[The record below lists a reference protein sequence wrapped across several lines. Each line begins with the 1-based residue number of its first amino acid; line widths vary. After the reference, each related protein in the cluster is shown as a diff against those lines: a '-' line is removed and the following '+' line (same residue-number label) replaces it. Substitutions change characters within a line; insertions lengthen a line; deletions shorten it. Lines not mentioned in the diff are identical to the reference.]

1 MQHSCVKGDRFH
13 TRFVSFYAGEG
24 SHRGRWRGAVLL
36 ISCVQLSFCVRLPF
50 CVIWDRLCGVSV
62 SFYAG
67 SGLRWLHSELHPDY
81 EIALLLLL
89 LRCVKRDRFA
99 NEDVPFYAGLRRG
112 MRAGHWLAVIHVFHL
127 RKKDHLGRADV
138 PFYAGRGAD
147 WGSVGGTLGGE
158 HGILVEHTETQAL
171 AQCTQSVV
179 VAQRAKR
186 PHRLVGGEREAG
198 VDESDRRLGEQ
209 LSL

>member
-89 LRCVKRDRFA
+89 LRGVKNVTLLWDS
-99 NEDVPFYAGLRRG
+99 VPFLAAQTPLSLPPPPTPPSAVPIWFLFFLTICLFTPPPPRRGRPWALRRCP
-112 MRAGHWLAVIHVFHL
+112 A
-127 RKKDHLGRADV
+127 
-138 PFYAGRGAD
+138 
-147 WGSVGGTLGGE
+147 
-158 HGILVEHTETQAL
+158 
-171 AQCTQSVV
+171 
-179 VAQRAKR
+179 R
-186 PHRLVGGEREAG
+186 PSRSPLW
-198 VDESDRRLGEQ
+198 
-209 LSL
+209 

>member
-1 MQHSCVKGDRFH
+1 
-13 TRFVSFYAGEG
+13 
-24 SHRGRWRGAVLL
+24 
-36 ISCVQLSFCVRLPF
+36 
-50 CVIWDRLCGVSV
+50 
-62 SFYAG
+62 
-67 SGLRWLHSELHPDY
+67 
-81 EIALLLLL
+81 
-89 LRCVKRDRFA
+89 
-99 NEDVPFYAGLRRG
+99 

-127 RKKDHLGRADV
+127 RKKDRLGRADV
-138 PFYAGRGAD
+138 PFYAGRGADWGSVGGTLGGEHGILVEHTETQALAQCTQSVVVAQRAKRPHRLGGAD

>member
-1 MQHSCVKGDRFH
+1 MFCLTCLFG
-13 TRFVSFYAGEG
+13 
-24 SHRGRWRGAVLL
+24 L
-36 ISCVQLSFCVRLPF
+36 ICLP
-50 CVIWDRLCGVSV
+50 
-62 SFYAG
+62 
-67 SGLRWLHSELHPDY
+67 
-81 EIALLLLL
+81 
-89 LRCVKRDRFA
+89 CVKRDRFA

-158 HGILVEHTETQAL
+158 HGILVE
-171 AQCTQSVV
+171 
-179 VAQRAKR
+179 R
-186 PHRLVGGEREAG
+186 PHRLVGGAREAG